1 MKTADWES
9 RRVYSRTGE
18 FRSVCLSRNWIK
30 IERFAINIVW
40 HDLGAL
46 PREVRMQRRRMRRMG
61 IRRLGIRQS
70 LALVLLL
77 VGTAAWLAAWLAPA
91 RAQQSAPATSSPAAA
106 PAKPKPKPTTKPEA
120 AKPAPAAKPASP
132 AAAAAGGAPPKLLGQ
147 YGMWGAY
154 TASPGGKKV
163 CFALAKP
170 TASETNPPNR
180 PRNPVYMFI
189 STRPADKVTN
199 EISLVVGYPF
209 KAGTEATAQVGGA
222 NFALYTQQDGAW
234 IKNATEEAKMVD
246 AMRGGDNAVIKGVSA
261 KGTQSTDTFSLK
273 GVAQALD
280 RTAQECK

>member
-1 MKTADWES
+1 
-9 RRVYSRTGE
+9 
-18 FRSVCLSRNWIK
+18 
-30 IERFAINIVW
+30 
-40 HDLGAL
+40 
-46 PREVRMQRRRMRRMG
+46 MQRRRMRRTG
-61 IRRLGIRQS
+61 IRRLKIRRS
-70 LALVLLL
+70 LGFMLLL
-77 VGTAAWLAAWLAPA
+77 LGAAAWVMAWLAPA
-91 RAQQSAPATSSPAAA
+91 RAQQSAPATSPPAAA
-106 PAKPKPKPTTKPEA
+106 PAKPKPKPASKPAPKPAPNPVTKPE
-120 AKPAPAAKPASP
+120 AAKPASP
-132 AAAAAGGAPPKLLGQ
+132 AAAAVGGAQPKLLGQ

-189 STRPADKVTN
+189 SSRPADKVSN

-209 KAGTEATAQVGGA
+209 KSGAEATAQVGGSS
-222 NFALYTQQDGAW
+222 FALYTQQDGAW

-261 KGTQSTDTFSLK
+261 KGTQSIDTFSLK